1 MRKPRSIA
9 GPIAIAILAV
19 LLIPAAASAATK
31 KIVIKP
37 SALHPMYSLQ
47 GTLSG
52 FGVSNAQYW
61 ATLKLPVNATIAG
74 LSFRR
79 FATSAVEETWVSLER
94 VKVGASPS
102 RQQIYEAA
110 ASDASPDGSTGHIV
124 TGSPIPGAARKV
136 TAGWDYYVHA
146 GSSGAED
153 AQIVDITVMYRTP

>member
-1 MRKPRSIA
+1 MRTPRSIA
-9 GPIAIAILAV
+9 GPIAIAVLAV

-37 SALHPMYSLQ
+37 KALHPMYSLQ
-47 GTLSG
+47 GTKSG

-61 ATLKLPVNATIAG
+61 ATFKLPVNATISG

-79 FATSAVEETWVSLER
+79 FATSVEETWVSLER
-94 VKVGASPS
+94 VRVGASPS

-110 ASDASPDGSTGHIV
+110 ASDESPTGSTGHIV

-153 AQIVDITVMYRTP
+153 AQIVDITVTYRTP